1 MLNKILTVAMCT
13 LLTASIANAVT
24 IEPTTVTTIEV
35 KKPMSISEKIDK
47 YANQYGVNSQLMRD
61 VVFCESGLNPNAVGD
76 NGHSRGL
83 VQIYDDYHPTISHE
97 QAFDPDFALNFLA
110 REMSQGNGHLW
121 TCYRKLTQ

>member
-1 MLNKILTVAMCT
+1 MCT
-13 LLTASIANAVT
+13 SLTASIANAVT
-24 IEPTTVTTIEV
+24 IEPLTVTTIEV
-35 KKPMSISEKIDK
+35 KEPISISEKIDK

-61 VVFCESGLNPNAVGD
+61 VVFCESGFNPNAIGD

-121 TCYRKLTQ
+121 TCHRKLTQ